1 MSLCSFWSNANYP
14 VVTKSYLIKQ
24 VFWLI
29 PLIAPSQLSPVAKS
43 AINFN
48 RTYSC
53 EYSFGFSPGFP
64 FNSNRHFDRK
74 LNWCKVKS
82 YFLYNFFF
90 LHFFL
95 ITAFMNIKMYS
106 FYHFLVAN
114 NDMPLPNHLF
124 FNSSSPLMSAIPV
137 GWFLCKGTAFGQLPR
152 AANANVLRILQQP
165 SANRR
170 LGYSV
175 KSARRSL
182 VLFASIRL
190 SVLHKNHSPTRSRK
204 SFKKRE
210 IKSLTN

>member
-1 MSLCSFWSNANYP
+1 M
-14 VVTKSYLIKQ
+14 VTKSYLIKQ

-53 EYSFGFSPGFP
+53 EYSSGFSPGFP
-64 FNSNRHFDRK
+64 FNFNRHFDRK

-124 FNSSSPLMSAIPV
+124 L
-137 GWFLCKGTAFGQLPR
+137 
-152 AANANVLRILQQP
+152 
-165 SANRR
+165 
-170 LGYSV
+170 
-175 KSARRSL
+175 
-182 VLFASIRL
+182 IRL
-190 SVLHKNHSPTRSRK
+190 LPLCQQFLSGDFYAKVQRSVNCQEPQMLTFCEFYS
-204 SFKKRE
+204 
-210 IKSLTN
+210 SLPQIADWGIP

>member
-1 MSLCSFWSNANYP
+1 M
-14 VVTKSYLIKQ
+14 VTKSYLIKQ

-53 EYSFGFSPGFP
+53 EYSSGFSPGFP
-64 FNSNRHFDRK
+64 LIPFDASIGNLTGAK
-74 LNWCKVKS
+74 LRVI
-82 YFLYNFFF
+82 FIYNFFF

-124 FNSSSPLMSAIPV
+124 L
-137 GWFLCKGTAFGQLPR
+137 
-152 AANANVLRILQQP
+152 
-165 SANRR
+165 
-170 LGYSV
+170 
-175 KSARRSL
+175 
-182 VLFASIRL
+182 IRL
-190 SVLHKNHSPTRSRK
+190 LPLCRQFLSGDFYAKVQRSVNCQEPQMLTFCEFYS
-204 SFKKRE
+204 
-210 IKSLTN
+210 SLPQIADWGIP